1 MPETGVG
8 GFFGGRAVV
17 EGDSRASDAEYAR
30 CNGPMGVEIP
40 VVDAGVGSGC
50 NCLLLVTA
58 GWLETEFEGSRSV
71 AFSIT
76 GTLSVSRDLMG
87 GRASF
92 GRVGGCGLTV
102 GRGGGR
108 EWGLELELKLELE

>member
-1 MPETGVG
+1 MSAMPETGEG
-8 GFFGGRAVV
+8 DAFRGRAVV

-30 CNGPMGVEIP
+30 CKGPIGVEIP
-40 VVDAGVGSGC
+40 VVDAGVGSSCG
-50 NCLLLVTA
+50 CLLLVTVER
-58 GWLETEFEGSRSV
+58 LETGFEGSRSV

-92 GRVGGCGLTV
+92 GRVGGCGLMV

-108 EWGLELELKLELE
+108 EWGLELELK